1 MPPNVSLVIP
11 EVLVVTPKKGG
22 AKLDGEFEAALE
34 SLAASSFAGVAD
46 LPMPAL
52 QTEESTPPEAKL
64 NDKRNSAELATDS
77 VIEALAAMMI
87 PVTMTPPAMTA
98 PQSPATTVEPPA
110 EGATMEV
117 ITANTPVA
125 ARPQLKTGPIETKE
139 FVAPVPV
146 KEPEPALKAKPE
158 RAQSVEQPIPAKVEA
173 APRQIP
179 QPPAEAGA
187 STAPSAGN
195 VEEAEIT
202 VRTKDGNAK
211 IEHETASHADKP
223 AKATTVQGAN
233 VNTEHMT
240 LGHADKPAKAANVQ
254 SANLNTEHV
263 AASQTDKP
271 EKAANVQGASVNTEH
286 QTVSHTDKPEKAANV
301 QGANVNAE
309 HATASRTD
317 KPQKAAT
324 VQHANVNTEHKMVS
338 RADKPENAEG
348 VQRASTNTDQATAS
362 QADRTQV
369 EARLQRANVKVDGD
383 PMGGV
388 KVESKPAHIVSAQT
402 ENTNVEQKIMNG
414 SEKPASAGKTQGAN
428 ANAQREPANGDSL
441 ESKPARASSESKA
454 VHAGGQMQTPAAP
467 MREQAAAL
475 NRQLR
480 DGSGSPTNT
489 TARPE
494 TVNHAEKPE
503 IAVKV
508 EAGKTAPVRAE
519 ETVPVGA
526 TGLPAKPAGDSSPAI
541 SPAEPGP
548 VIAKLPEPLRPVV
561 MTLRNLAAE
570 GREEVR
576 LQLQPESLGRVEVRL
591 HYDGAEVRVHLSAET
606 AQTSALLQSHAPD
619 LRSAL
624 IEAGVTVGQLSVT
637 VGDGRSPG
645 SQSSFDSQDRQA
657 FTPGEAGE
665 RAPRES
671 AATPARPVSARPGL
685 SSRVDYRV

>member
-52 QTEESTPPEAKL
+52 QTEESAPPEVKP
-64 NDKRNSAELATDS
+64 NDKRTSAELATDS

-87 PVTMTPPAMTA
+87 PVTMTPPATA
-98 PQSPATTVEPPA
+98 VEPPA

-117 ITANTPVA
+117 IIANTPEA
-125 ARPQLKTGPIETKE
+125 ARPQPKTGPIETRE
-139 FVAPVPV
+139 FVAPIPV

-179 QPPAEAGA
+179 QPPAEAGT
-187 STAPSAGN
+187 STAQGARD

-202 VRTKDGNAK
+202 INTKDGNAK
-211 IEHETASHADKP
+211 IERETASHGDKP
-223 AKATTVQGAN
+223 EKAATVQDAN
-233 VNTEHMT
+233 VNTEHET
-240 LGHADKPAKAANVQ
+240 VSHADKTAKAANVQ
-254 SANLNTEHV
+254 DT
-263 AASQTDKP
+263 
-271 EKAANVQGASVNTEH
+271 
-286 QTVSHTDKPEKAANV
+286 
-301 QGANVNAE
+301 
-309 HATASRTD
+309 
-317 KPQKAAT
+317 
-324 VQHANVNTEHKMVS
+324 NVNTEYKMVS
-338 RADKPENAEG
+338 RADKPENAED
-348 VQRASTNTDQATAS
+348 VQRANTNPDHATAS
-362 QADRTQV
+362 QADRTQID
-369 EARLQRANVKVDGD
+369 ARLQRANVKVDGD

-388 KVESKPAHIVSAQT
+388 KVKSKPANIVSAQV
-402 ENTNVEQKIMNG
+402 ENTNVEQEIMNR
-414 SEKPASAGKTQGAN
+414 SEKPASTGKTQGAN
-428 ANAQREPANGDSL
+428 ANVQREPASEASL

-454 VHAGGQMQTPAAP
+454 VHAGGQMQTLAASR
-467 MREQAAAL
+467 REQAAAL

-489 TARPE
+489 TAWPE
-494 TVNHAEKPE
+494 TVSHAEKPE

-508 EAGKTAPVRAE
+508 EAGDTTPVKAGKTAPV
-519 ETVPVGA
+519 GM
-526 TGLPAKPAGDSSPAI
+526 TGLPAKPADDSAPAI
-541 SPAEPGP
+541 SPAGP
-548 VIAKLPEPLRPVV
+548 RPVMAKLPEPLRPVV

-591 HYDGAEVRVHLSAET
+591 HYDGAEVQVHLSAET
-606 AQTSALLQSHAPD
+606 AQTSTLLQSHAPD
-619 LRSAL
+619 LRAAL
-624 IEAGVTVGQLSVT
+624 VEAGVSVGQLSVT

-657 FTPGEAGE
+657 FTPGGAGE
-665 RAPRES
+665 HAPHES
-671 AATPARPVSARPGL
+671 AAAPARPVSARPGS